1 MKAISRILWLAVLG
15 TLVGGASAVR
25 AELEVSA
32 DVSIHAAADFD
43 APLAARGTWITVGT
57 YGRCWRPAGVAVSWR
72 PYCEGHWVWTDCG
85 WYWESDEPWAWAC
98 YHYGYW
104 IYDSAYGWVWL
115 PGVEWGPA
123 WVSWRVGG
131 GYIGWAP
138 LPPPRV
144 KVVEARFVFVKG
156 AHFAE
161 PIRST
166 TIIVSSPQIIR
177 ETRVINNIKHQEKV
191 IGDRGSR
198 RVVVNEGPGL
208 SVVEKATGRKFE
220 RMAIQEAAR
229 RTPVPA
235 TVSHAPHGQPS
246 GPPERTG
253 KPAAPHQSDVAAPDH
268 PPAAPR
274 HHEPSNAG
282 QRGHVWGFSQDHGK
296 GRK

>member
-1 MKAISRILWLAVLG
+1 MKVISRNL
-15 TLVGGASAVR
+15 LVAACGLLMGGAPMAR

-32 DVSIHAAADFD
+32 NVSIHAVADFD
-43 APLAARGTWITVGT
+43 APLTARGTWITVGT

-104 IYDSAYGWVWL
+104 VYDSAHGWVWL

-144 KVVEARFVFVKG
+144 KVVDARFVFVKG

-166 TIIVSSPQIIR
+166 TIVVSSPQIIR

-191 IGDRGSR
+191 IGDRGAR

-220 RMAIQEAAR
+220 RVAIQEAAR
-229 RTPVPA
+229 QTPVPSA
-235 TVSHAPHGQPS
+235 VSHAPHAQP
-246 GPPERTG
+246 PRQPERTG
-253 KPAAPHQSDVAAPDH
+253 KPEAPHQSDVAAPDH
-268 PPAAPR
+268 PPAAPHR
-274 HHEPSNAG
+274 HEPSNAG
-282 QRGHVWGFSQDHGK
+282 QRGHVWGLSHDHGK

>member
-1 MKAISRILWLAVLG
+1 
-15 TLVGGASAVR
+15 
-25 AELEVSA
+25 
-32 DVSIHAAADFD
+32 
-43 APLAARGTWITVGT
+43 
-57 YGRCWRPAGVAVSWR
+57 
-72 PYCEGHWVWTDCG
+72 
-85 WYWESDEPWAWAC
+85 
-98 YHYGYW
+98 
-104 IYDSAYGWVWL
+104 
-115 PGVEWGPA
+115 
-123 WVSWRVGG
+123 
-131 GYIGWAP
+131 
-138 LPPPRV
+138 
-144 KVVEARFVFVKG
+144 VVEARFVFVKG
-156 AHFAE
+156 VHFAE